1 MGLFGMRTAV
11 SKAEDVP
18 PLVNSNFK
26 EELDEL
32 HKKRK
37 ADAEAAALN
46 PESKEARAETSIMAS
61 EDIED
66 VEKGALVSQPTQ
78 KTKDE
83 KYYRFFR

>member
-11 SKAEDVP
+11 TKAEDVP

-37 ADAEAAALN
+37 ADAETAALN
-46 PESKEARAETSIMAS
+46 PESKEARAETSIMSS